1 MAGALNHA
9 NGSDAMK
16 THALTSLRR
25 LVASCLMLALAGCAN
40 APLMGSDS
48 GPATNSFSGLELLGQ
63 TELPAGSKIIAGQSL
78 IIGAGDNWVGKV
90 VLDAG
95 QDAASSYAFFLQ
107 ALPGKGWNLLSAIR
121 GQRSILVFNKADRT
135 VTIDIAEGMAL
146 SNAKIELTMAPRNA
160 MVITPKKP

>member
-1 MAGALNHA
+1 MTPSL
-9 NGSDAMK
+9 
-16 THALTSLRR
+16 LTSHRL
-25 LVASCLMLALAGCAN
+25 LVATSLLLALAGCAN
-40 APLMGSDS
+40 TSLMGSDTAAAPS
-48 GPATNSFSGLELLGQ
+48 AFSGLELLGQ

-121 GQRSILVFNKADRT
+121 GPRSILVFNKADRT

-160 MVITPKKP
+160 MVLTPKKQ